1 MDKIYTYE
9 VSKTHKKD
17 PSLSIVRKSGITAE
31 FTLQQLISERLTMDK
46 RVKELEGQKKIND
59 AIVKNIEQHHP
70 EVMKMSEEARHYAAI
85 YNKAVTDQEKVNG
98 VLKAYK
104 KALKED
110 DEEKK
115 VIADVV
121 GYTEYAK

>member
-31 FTLQQLISERLTMDK
+31 FTLRELKGERLTMDK
-46 RVKELEGQKKIND
+46 RVTELEGQKKIND
-59 AIVKNIEQHHP
+59 ATVKNIEQHHP
-70 EVMKMSEEARHYAAI
+70 EVKKMSEEARYYAAT
-85 YNKAVTDQEKVNG
+85 YNEAMVEKKKVDE

-104 KALKED
+104 KAIKED
-110 DEEKK
+110 DAEQK

-121 GYTEYAK
+121 GYTEDAK